1 MTRPLSQED
10 KLRAF
15 RKATCSMEGAADR
28 WAQRAARGLT
38 DDQLTEALRF
48 ELGIF
53 GGSSA
58 YRDCPALTYQGAGL
72 KIWAAW
78 EFQNHVTTK
87 PTFQGA
93 ATIATARQVYGI
105 RNPDE
110 KQLALF

>member
-1 MTRPLSQED
+1 MTRPLSQDD

-38 DDQLTEALRF
+38 DDELTHALRY

-53 GGSSA
+53 GGCSA
-58 YRDCPALTYQGAGL
+58 YRDCPALTFQANGL

-78 EFQNHVTTK
+78 EWPDHVNSK
-87 PTFQGA
+87 PVFQGR
-93 ATIATARQVYGI
+93 ATLDMARQVYGI
-105 RNPDE
+105 RDPAD

>member
-1 MTRPLSQED
+1 MQD
-10 KLRAF
+10 
-15 RKATCSMEGAADR
+15 AADR

-38 DDQLTEALRF
+38 DDQLTEALRY

-58 YRDCPALTYQGAGL
+58 YGDCPALTYQGAGL
-72 KIWAAW
+72 KIWAGW

-93 ATIATARQVYGI
+93 ATIAMARQVYDYFHPRG
-105 RNPDE
+105 
-110 KQLALF
+110 

>member
-10 KLRAF
+10 KLQAF

-48 ELGIF
+48 EIGIF
-53 GGSSA
+53 GGSSS
-58 YRDCPALTYQGAGL
+58 YRDCPALTFQASGL

-78 EFQNHVTTK
+78 EWPDHVNSK
-87 PTFQGA
+87 PIFQGRS
-93 ATIATARQVYGI
+93 TMDMARQIYGV
-105 RNPDE
+105 RNPDN